1 MNFQFNLL
9 KFPLW
14 QYLTQPLFGTDTK
27 LILNPQQFEVQ
38 HKILL
43 LERCWCKEYDSKDS
57 FFNT

>member
-14 QYLTQPLFGTDTK
+14 QYLTQPVFSADTK

-38 HKILL
+38 HRVQL
-43 LERCWCKEYDSKDS
+43 LERCWYKEYDSKDS
-57 FFNT
+57 FFNK